1 MKNRLHSIFI
11 IYVQLFLLLSLLG
24 CNDNVDKL
32 TITNVQYTDDI
43 YKPNRISYDYGLPI
57 CSKADLER
65 YKTRRLGQKLEII
78 RYDKS
83 IKIRI
88 LEENGN
94 TEFVLDKLSDYRFCG
109 EGISAVLDEKL
120 LKKTLTIKI
129 STQKELPVNLAIF
142 DKIAEIQEEQGVT
155 GFGGKYSVEKSAW
168 LYANRGIILTARN

>member
-1 MKNRLHSIFI
+1 MIRYAF
-11 IYVQLFLLLSLLG
+11 LFLLLTG
-24 CNDNVDKL
+24 CNNVDKL

-43 YKPNRISYDYGLPI
+43 YKPNKINYDYGLPI

-88 LEENGN
+88 LEEKSN
-94 TEFVLDKLSDYRFCG
+94 TEFVLDKLSDYRFEG
-109 EGISAVLDEKL
+109 EGISAVLDERL
-120 LKKTLTIKI
+120 FKKTLTIKI
-129 STQKELPVNLAIF
+129 STQKELPVNLTLF

-155 GFGGKYSVEKSAW
+155 GFGGKYSLAKEGW
-168 LYANRGIILTARN
+168 LLINKGIILTARN